1 MTGYPQE
8 ESYAVGMQRKIKVRL
23 PWPPRQHGLPMN
35 PEFELDFVS
44 HFVFFS
50 SFWGIGGLVSLASAG
65 FSDALLALL
74 YILHT
79 HPADDDQNRHTRSRS
94 PSSCMTFNG
103 RG

>member
-44 HFVFFS
+44 HFVFLS
-50 SFWGIGGLVSLASAG
+50 SFWGIGGWSVWPLQGVPAHCLLCFIYSIPTLRTTIKIAIHGHVPHRLA
-65 FSDALLALL
+65 
-74 YILHT
+74 
-79 HPADDDQNRHTRSRS
+79 
-94 PSSCMTFNG
+94 
-103 RG
+103 